1 MLSDAVPG
9 PHPDGGALASPL
21 SAAPD
26 WAQPWFTPW
35 ARAGQAALARHA
47 AGQPLTDALN
57 ATGDAPVRFVPPQAL
72 PPGAAYE
79 RFIFDSGAVPT
90 RTGWHDFFNALVWL
104 GLPVTKRHL
113 NRLQAA
119 EIARDGVQARRGPVR
134 DAITV
139 FDENGALLHAP
150 DALWNALAERRWAE
164 LFGPLRPLWREA
176 SFLLFGHAA
185 LEKLLA
191 PYKSITVH
199 VLRVDAPFDAAGD
212 LRALDAALADALTP
226 ERLATKPFVP
236 LPVLG
241 VPGWWPANADPAFY
255 ADVDVFRPLRRHSE

>member
-1 MLSDAVPG
+1 MTACPPPDDANAP
-9 PHPDGGALASPL
+9 PL
-21 SAAPD
+21 QPAPD
-26 WAQPWFTPW
+26 WAQPWFAPW
-35 ARAGQAALARHA
+35 ARTGAAALARHA
-47 AGQPLTDALN
+47 TGQPLTDALN
-57 ATGDAPVRFVPPQAL
+57 AAGDAPVRFVPPDAL

-79 RFIFDSGAVPT
+79 HFIFEHAAVPT
-90 RTGWHDFFNALVWL
+90 RTGWHDFFNALVWQ
-104 GLPVTKRHL
+104 GMPVTKRHL

-150 DALWNALAERRWAE
+150 DALWDALAARRWAD

-176 SFLLFGHAA
+176 SFMLFGHAA
-185 LEKLLA
+185 LEKLLS

-199 VLRVDAPFDAAGD
+199 VLRVDQAFDAVGD
-212 LRALDAALADALTP
+212 LSALDTALADALAP

-241 VPGWWPANADPAFY
+241 VPGWWAANAELAFY
-255 ADVDVFRPLRRHSE
+255 ADADVFRPLRRILE